1 MSLLYRDPGLVKMMH
16 LGGDSDTTAF
26 WSKKAKNYWTL
37 IQQLIEKVRE
47 HHVWEVPSGSGN
59 WAWPDSTDLITD
71 GSWMFWG
78 TCVGKLQMNTLVW
91 GFLMLTL
98 FTSVREIEGSKAC
111 KWATI
116 LEELKIRSTCVASLY
131 KLNIFLKVLIQSK
144 QGFDSKLNKLH
155 FYWY

>member
-1 MSLLYRDPGLVKMMH
+1 MSLLYRDAGLVKMMH
-16 LGGDSDTTAF
+16 LGGGQWHDSILV
-26 WSKKAKNYWTL
+26 KKSQKLLNSHSTVNRKGEGTSCVRSSIRIRVLGMAGQHWPHYWWFLDVLGYLCWKASDEYTGL
-37 IQQLIEKVRE
+37 
-47 HHVWEVPSGSGN
+47 
-59 WAWPDSTDLITD
+59 
-71 GSWMFWG
+71 
-78 TCVGKLQMNTLVW
+78 